1 MKVVAVSLSMA
12 GLILIGS
19 CAEKSSYSGDG
30 RLIDNGVTAPD
41 HRYVIEVG
49 KVDLAR
55 VGSATFKMAGLPRNY
70 FVVGLQIPAGALSA
84 SGHRDSPADVSL
96 EVVREQ
102 GSMVALV
109 IAPLR
114 EWTWSNPRH
123 ETAAFVYLRESA
135 RSYFDS
141 FTEHR
146 YLVKVTVNVPDPSIP
161 AGTLIV
167 LKSAGWK

>member
-1 MKVVAVSLSMA
+1 MKVAVFSLSMA
-12 GLILIGS
+12 ALILMGS

-49 KVDLAR
+49 KVDLSQL
-55 VGSATFKMAGLPRNY
+55 GSATFKMAGLPRNY
-70 FVVGLQIPAGALSA
+70 FVVGLQIPASA
-84 SGHRDSPADVSL
+84 IGIGEHRDSPADVSL

-114 EWTWSNPRH
+114 EWTWSNPKH
-123 ETAAFVYLRESA
+123 QAAAFVYLRDSA

-141 FTEHR
+141 FTEDR
-146 YLVKVTVNVPDPSIP
+146 YLVKVTVNVPDSTIP
-161 AGTLIV
+161 AGALIV